1 LIHFGCISTTPRPR
15 LLACVTAMLGVARS
29 SVHLASI
36 RRRPLRAV
44 RGRHASAG
52 VYGRGLALR
61 PKGPARFSP
70 RAAADPFAMPTG
82 TLARSWGA
90 EASDGDVV
98 VPGSTTLLILFGM
111 AGAGTCRRRSSHQAP
126 GVGLVFGDYRL
137 AS

>member
-1 LIHFGCISTTPRPR
+1 MIHFGCISTTPRPR

-70 RAAADPFAMPTG
+70 RAAAGPFAMPTG
-82 TLARSWGA
+82 TLAPFMGGR
-90 EASDGDVV
+90 
-98 VPGSTTLLILFGM
+98 
-111 AGAGTCRRRSSHQAP
+111 
-126 GVGLVFGDYRL
+126 GVGWRCRGTRFDHTPDPIRDGWSRNLPPQE
-137 AS
+137 